1 MSEKTVTAPLPGLVK
16 RILVGVGQKITEKLP
31 VLIIEAMKMENMI
44 YGRATGIVKEIYVN
58 EGQNVRAGDKL
69 VTIIVAE

>member
-1 MSEKTVTAPLPGLVK
+1 MPEKEVTAPLPGLVK
-16 RILVGVGQKITEKLP
+16 RILVNVGQKVTDKLP

>member
-44 YGRATGIVKEIYVN
+44 YGRAKGIVKEIYVK

-69 VTIIVAE
+69 ITIIVAD

>member
-1 MSEKTVTAPLPGLVK
+1 LSEKIVTAPLPGLVK
-16 RILVGVGQKITEKLP
+16 RILVGVGQKINEKLP

-44 YGRATGIVKEIYVN
+44 YGRATGVVKEIYVK

-69 VTIIVAE
+69 ITIIVAD